1 LIIRLQVIMNAKL
14 ITIQGLTLLAG
25 MQVAFADQPVIK
37 SFNPNTG
44 LVWTNPIQ
52 GNLSIIER
60 STNLVTGSWV
70 PFFYDWGTNGL
81 FTTHIPGSLSDQ
93 MFYRIGVQTNIPDPS
108 LVMDL
113 SFDNTFS
120 NGTVLDISGHGNNG
134 LRYGRPDYPTN
145 WPTLTVGPDGSQAAE
160 FHWYLDGYGLYGKSG
175 DYIGIPYSPSFL
187 NLAQA
192 TITAWVHYYTALGN
206 DINNDQNSTI
216 FDTGK
221 DVPGTWNLGRNYS
234 DYTTFSVYTGPDSAV
249 QLLGF
254 PDASPTGD
262 SGGWHYYSVTFSN
275 GFVKGYFDG
284 APFGTS
290 TVGVPALT
298 MAGYYIGI
306 ACWTFNEDPW
316 MDLTVDEHPNNAW
329 INGAVDDLRIYN
341 RTLSDTEI
349 AALYLSFDKLPP
361 TAPSNLVAMVT
372 SSSQVALHW
381 SPASGIFG
389 IAGYVLRRNGSVVAT
404 TTNTVFFDGGLPPQS
419 TNSYAV
425 QAFDP
430 GGNYSSESASV
441 SAITSAAG
449 SGVDLILD
457 DADGLPWITPIGTW
471 STATGL
477 PGFYGSE
484 FLYEENN
491 ADASENLIFR
501 PPLPES
507 GNYTVYIQYPGRSDI
522 SYLVA
527 SDVPVDIVHNGVTN
541 TVIVDE
547 QDNFGT
553 WNLLGQFSFSAGTND
568 FVRLRTDGTS
578 GYVFGDAFRFIK

>member
-1 LIIRLQVIMNAKL
+1 
-14 ITIQGLTLLAG
+14 
-25 MQVAFADQPVIK
+25 
-37 SFNPNTG
+37 
-44 LVWTNPIQ
+44 
-52 GNLSIIER
+52 
-60 STNLVTGSWV
+60 
-70 PFFYDWGTNGL
+70 
-81 FTTHIPGSLSDQ
+81 
-93 MFYRIGVQTNIPDPS
+93 
-108 LVMDL
+108 
-113 SFDNTFS
+113 
-120 NGTVLDISGHGNNG
+120 
-134 LRYGRPDYPTN
+134 
-145 WPTLTVGPDGSQAAE
+145 
-160 FHWYLDGYGLYGKSG
+160 
-175 DYIGIPYSPSFL
+175 
-187 NLAQA
+187 
-192 TITAWVHYYTALGN
+192 
-206 DINNDQNSTI
+206 
-216 FDTGK
+216 
-221 DVPGTWNLGRNYS
+221 
-234 DYTTFSVYTGPDSAV
+234 
-249 QLLGF
+249 
-254 PDASPTGD
+254 
-262 SGGWHYYSVTFSN
+262 
-275 GFVKGYFDG
+275 
-284 APFGTS
+284 
-290 TVGVPALT
+290 
-298 MAGYYIGI
+298 
-306 ACWTFNEDPW
+306 
-316 MDLTVDEHPNNAW
+316 
-329 INGAVDDLRIYN
+329 
-341 RTLSDTEI
+341 
-349 AALYLSFDKLPP
+349 
-361 TAPSNLVAMVT
+361 
-372 SSSQVALHW
+372 VALHW

>member
-1 LIIRLQVIMNAKL
+1 MNMNAKL

-25 MQVAFADQPVIK
+25 MQVTFADQPVIK
-37 SFNPNTG
+37 SFNSNTG
-44 LVWTNPIQ
+44 LVWTNPIY
-52 GNLSIIER
+52 GNLSVIER
-60 STNLVTGSWV
+60 STNLVTGPWV

-81 FTTHIPGSLSDQ
+81 LTTHIPPSSSGQ
-93 MFYRIGVQTNIPDPS
+93 TFYRIGVRTNIPDPS
-108 LVMDL
+108 LIMDL

-134 LRYGRPDYPTN
+134 LRYGIPGNQTN

-160 FHWYLDGYGLYGKSG
+160 FHQYADGYGLYGASG

-187 NLAQA
+187 NLTQA
-192 TITAWVHYYTALGN
+192 TITAWVHYYTSANG
-206 DINNDQNSTI
+206 DINADHNATI

-234 DYTTFSVYTGPDSAV
+234 DYTTFSVYTGPDNGV
-249 QLLGF
+249 QPLNF
-254 PDASPTGD
+254 PDVSPIGN

-275 GFVKGYFDG
+275 GVVKGYFDG
-284 APFGTS
+284 LLFETSSAP
-290 TVGVPALT
+290 VAALT
-298 MAGYYIGI
+298 MAGQYIGI

-316 MDLTVDEHPNNAW
+316 MNLSVDEHPNNAW
-329 INGAVDDLRIYN
+329 INGTVDDLRIYN

-349 AALYLSFDKLPP
+349 AALYMSFDKLPSS
-361 TAPSNLVAMVT
+361 TPSNLVTTVI
-372 SSSQVALHW
+372 SSSEVALHW
-381 SPASGIFG
+381 SQASDIFG

-404 TTNTVFFDGGLPPQS
+404 TTNTAFFDVGLPPQS
-419 TNSYAV
+419 TTSYTV

-430 GGNYSSESASV
+430 GSNFSAESAAVVAVTWPS
-441 SAITSAAG
+441 G

-457 DADGLPWITPIGTW
+457 DADGLPWVTQFGAW
-471 STATGL
+471 ATFNSL
-477 PGFYGSE
+477 PGYYGSG
-484 FLYEENN
+484 FVSEENIN
-491 ADASENLIFR
+491 VGESLIFR

-507 GNYTVYIQYPGRSDI
+507 GNYTVYIQYPGKSDI
-522 SYLVA
+522 NYLFA
-527 SDVPVDIVHNGVTN
+527 DNVPVDIVHNGVTN

-553 WNLLGQFSFSAGTND
+553 WNSLGQFSFSAGTND

-578 GYVFGDAFRFIK
+578 GYVFGDAFRFVK